1 VTADGTL
8 LVFRSLPMD
17 AECQPVDGAATDL
30 YLAALQPSTGLPLA
44 PAVAREEANDTG
56 GESTETDPSF
66 SPDLCTLYFA
76 SDGGDAGGFDF
87 RLFRAAR
94 R

>member
-1 VTADGTL
+1 M

-17 AECQPVDGAATDL
+17 ADCLPADGAATDL
-30 YLAALQPSTGLPLA
+30 YAAALSPSTGLPVT
-44 PAVAREEANDTG
+44 PAVALAGANVTA

-66 SPDLCTLYFA
+66 SPDLCTFYFA
-76 SDGGDAGGFDF
+76 SDGGSAEGFDF
-87 RLFRAAR
+87 RLFRAMR